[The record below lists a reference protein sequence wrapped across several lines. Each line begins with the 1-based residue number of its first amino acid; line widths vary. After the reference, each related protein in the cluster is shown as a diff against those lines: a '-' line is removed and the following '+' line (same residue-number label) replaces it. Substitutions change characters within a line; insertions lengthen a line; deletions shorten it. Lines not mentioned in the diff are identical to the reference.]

1 MDTLVRAIT
10 ADGLVQAVAVTT
22 RSLTEQARNIHKTL
36 PVGTAALGRALAA
49 ASMMGNALWG
59 PCWPSPTPAGTC
71 GATCRTP
78 TRTSPSGRT
87 GS

>member
-36 PVGTAALGRALAA
+36 PVV
-49 ASMMGNALWG
+49 
-59 PCWPSPTPAGTC
+59 
-71 GATCRTP
+71 
-78 TRTSPSGRT
+78 
-87 GS
+87 